1 MTELPELYG
10 PSQEPASGGPA
21 QQLVILCHGVGSDG
35 QDLIGLAP
43 YLAKVLPDAKFMA
56 PDAPYAF
63 DQAPFGRQWFSLGD
77 MSMENKLLGTQSVAP
92 ILDDFIDEQLAAHGL
107 SEHQLALVGFSQGTM
122 VSLHVGLR
130 RTQQLAAI
138 VGFSGILIGPELLSA
153 ELKSRP
159 PVMLMHGDADDIVPP
174 ENLGLAVSALQGMG
188 ISVRHEMRPV
198 LGHGLDDRCILAA
211 MEFLAQ
217 SFGVP
222 LPEGGGEFGA
232 GPGMAS

>member
-1 MTELPELYG
+1 
-10 PSQEPASGGPA
+10 
-21 QQLVILCHGVGSDG
+21 
-35 QDLIGLAP
+35 
-43 YLAKVLPDAKFMA
+43 
-56 PDAPYAF
+56 
-63 DQAPFGRQWFSLGD
+63 
-77 MSMENKLLGTQSVAP
+77 
-92 ILDDFIDEQLAAHGL
+92 
-107 SEHQLALVGFSQGTM
+107 
-122 VSLHVGLR
+122 
-130 RTQQLAAI
+130 
-138 VGFSGILIGPELLSA
+138 
-153 ELKSRP
+153 
-159 PVMLMHGDADDIVPP
+159 MLMHGDADDIVPP